1 MKRWPLMVA
10 AWLGLLGTMPALA
23 QQCDMR
29 PTVRALVAPWSFGDK
44 QFLGGRTTINY
55 FIEMEPRRYTVVVGD
70 LEGNVGAGSPRKS
83 FRAEPFYAHE
93 KALAKKLIRATDRLI
108 ALDFREVRRQQD
120 ADLVIV
126 GYCDQNDD
134 LEGSARQNL
143 AGTQYIMILNGC
155 LGIASGQTDAVY
167 LFLHEFGHTLGLEHP
182 FSNVDGDCLYD
193 DKPFSAASAHAGIT
207 VMAYKPRPGGPPRF
221 FTDYD
226 IEVLRRIWGPE

>member
-10 AWLGLLGTMPALA
+10 AWFGLMGPMPALA
-23 QQCDMR
+23 EHCDMR
-29 PTVRALVAPWSFGDK
+29 PTVRALVAPWNVGDK
-44 QFLGGRTTINY
+44 EFLGGRTMINY
-55 FIEMEPRRYTVVVGD
+55 FFEMEPRRYTVAYGD
-70 LEGNVGAGSPRKS
+70 HEGKIPPGSPRKT
-83 FRAEPFYAHE
+83 FRADPFYAHE
-93 KALAKKLIRATDRLI
+93 KALGKKLIRATDRLI

-126 GYCDQNDD
+126 SYCDKNDPFEGYAAQNV
-134 LEGSARQNL
+134 

-155 LGIASGQTDAVY
+155 RGIASGQTDPVF

-182 FSNVDGDCLYD
+182 FSSVDGDCLYD
-193 DKPFSAASAHAGIT
+193 DKPYSAASAHAGIT